1 MERPRLVI
9 GISGATGAIYG
20 IRLLEHL
27 RARGDV
33 ELHLVVSRWAEE
45 TIRLETDYTPAQV
58 RALAHVSYGWDD
70 LASAISSGSFR
81 TWGMAVLPCS
91 MKTVSAIASGYG
103 HDLLTRAADVTLK
116 ERRPLVL
123 CPRETPLST
132 IHLEN
137 MLKLSRLG
145 AQIVPPMPSFYH
157 RPKEIEDLIHYQIL
171 RVLDQLHLYEDDQRR
186 WNPPSRVIESR
197 K

>member
-27 RARGDV
+27 RGAGGRGTPSGCQQMGGGD
-33 ELHLVVSRWAEE
+33 HPPWRP
-45 TIRLETDYTPAQV
+45 IIPPAQV

-91 MKTVSAIASGYG
+91 MKTVSAIANGYG

-137 MLKLSRLG
+137 MLKTKPAGG
-145 AQIVPPMPSFYH
+145 ADCPAYA
-157 RPKEIEDLIHYQIL
+157 
-171 RVLDQLHLYEDDQRR
+171 
-186 WNPPSRVIESR
+186 
-197 K
+197 